1 MSRDP
6 CIAVVDDDRDLR
18 ELLDRYLRGFG
29 LRVRGFAD
37 GDSLLREVAAGLQ
50 MDAVVLDLMLPGSD
64 GLQVCQRLRAS
75 SSVPVLMLTARGELV
90 DRVLGL
96 QLGAD
101 DYLVKPFEPRELVAR
116 LQALPRRAARF
127 GPWRLDFE
135 RRELAA
141 SDGPVPLGGGEYKLL
156 PSCWSGRAAW
166 SAATR
171 CSMRSTAAR
180 PAPTTARWTCW

>member
-18 ELLDRYLRGFG
+18 DLLDRYLRGFG
-29 LRVRGFAD
+29 MRVRGFAD
-37 GDSLLREVAAGLQ
+37 GESFLREVAAGSR

-64 GLQVCQRLRAS
+64 GLQVCQRLRLS

-101 DYLVKPFEPRELVAR
+101 DYLVKPFEPRAHR
-116 LQALPRRAARF
+116 KFRGSPFNRTDR
-127 GPWRLDFE
+127 
-135 RRELAA
+135 
-141 SDGPVPLGGGEYKLL
+141 
-156 PSCWSGRAAW
+156 
-166 SAATR
+166 
-171 CSMRSTAAR
+171 
-180 PAPTTARWTCW
+180 